1 MRRVSNFKGL
11 FISKNQVW
19 KEQLSNLLNN
29 DRIDITTVPEWK
41 RTSLEQQHYHYIF
54 VDLESIDDPKKLQVP
69 STSVLIGLTNQ
80 HDFEVGR
87 EWLVAG
93 AKDIILFP
101 EEEHRLNDLVKELN
115 NQFIFQ
121 KEAETGFGTGQ
132 VHAFYSAKGG
142 SGKTLLATM
151 MAQSLS
157 IHHQLKVLVIDLNA
171 QFGNIEVLF
180 GSQPFRSYYDLI
192 PVMEEMDV
200 RHVQNIGHYIEE
212 ANLTLITGPTDPA
225 KAEQIPDELISR
237 LIRVAKGQ
245 YDYVILDLPS
255 TINNL
260 SFTGLNEATHVHYIL
275 TPDSLGMRAYKYASQ
290 LFERFQLGRNGEL
303 SIILN
308 RVHPKLELTKKD
320 ISKILDQE
328 VQGLI
333 HSDFFSIQPNINMGG
348 TFYKK
353 SKDKGSTKISKD
365 VKKYVDELI
374 KRTKR

>member
-1 MRRVSNFKGL
+1 MSNFKGL

-19 KEQLSNLLNN
+19 KEQISNLLN
-29 DRIDITTVPEWK
+29 DDQIDITTVPEWK

-54 VDLESIDDPKKLQVP
+54 VDLEAVEDPRKIQVP
-69 STSVLIGLTNQ
+69 STSVLIGLTSE

-93 AKDIILFP
+93 AKDLILFP
-101 EEEHRLNDLVKELN
+101 EEKHRLNNLVKELN
-115 NQFIFQ
+115 HQFIFQ
-121 KEAETGFGTGQ
+121 KEAESGFGTGQ

-142 SGKTLLATM
+142 SGKTLLAAM
-151 MAQSLS
+151 VAQSLS
-157 IHHQLKVLVIDLNA
+157 IHHGLKVLVIDLNA

-200 RHVQNIGHYIEE
+200 RHIQNIGHYIEE
-212 ANLTLITGPTDPA
+212 ANLTLISGPTDPA
-225 KAEQIPDELISR
+225 KAEHLPDELISKM
-237 LIRVAKGQ
+237 IRVAKSQ

-260 SFTGLNEATHVHYIL
+260 SFSGLNEATHVHYVL
-275 TPDSLGMRAYKYASQ
+275 TPDSLGMRAYKHASQ
-290 LFERFQLGRNGEL
+290 LFERFQIGKNGEL
-303 SIILN
+303 SVIVN
-308 RVHPKLELTKKD
+308 RVHPKLELTEKD
-320 ISKILDQE
+320 ITKILEQE
-328 VQGLI
+328 VHGII

-353 SKDKGSTKISKD
+353 AKDKGSTKVSKD
-365 VKKYVDELI
+365 VKKYVDELM